1 MQNRFKKFDT
11 DDFRILKKIMTGRKD
26 NELLREIDN
35 FEKHIASIE
44 PFVEAI
50 PSLIILSAGWT
61 YERHVIKKSSESFFE
76 G

>member
-1 MQNRFKKFDT
+1 
-11 DDFRILKKIMTGRKD
+11 MTGRKD

-61 YERHVIKKSSESFFE
+61 YERHVIKKSSESVFE